1 MFKNEYIYKHQLRE
15 MLHCSRSTFTRYVKM
30 HQPELTK
37 MGVTPRTQKLPPN
50 AVNYLCY
57 YLCYVLDIDLP
68 EKNHIKVK
76 P

>member
-1 MFKNEYIYKHQLRE
+1 MYKNEFVYKHELRE
-15 MLHCSRSTFTRYVKM
+15 LLHCSRSSLTRYIKK

-37 MGVTPRTQKLPPN
+37 MGVSPNAQMLPPN
-50 AVNYLCY
+50 AVN

-68 EKNHIKVK
+68 EKKYIKVN

>member
-57 YLCYVLDIDLP
+57 VLDIELP

>member
-1 MFKNEYIYKHQLRE
+1 
-15 MLHCSRSTFTRYVKM
+15 M

-37 MGVTPRTQKLPPN
+37 MGVTPRTQKLPPK
-50 AVNYLCY
+50 AVN
-57 YLCYVLDIDLP
+57 YLCYVLDIELP

>member
-1 MFKNEYIYKHQLRE
+1 
-15 MLHCSRSTFTRYVKM
+15 M

-57 YLCYVLDIDLP
+57 VLDIDLP